1 MPDLI
6 VIDGGIGQVN
16 AALHAFMDLTI
27 QAPPLIGLAKREET
41 IVFGD
46 KRGGSKTA

>member
-16 AALHAFMDLTI
+16 AALHAFNGFKYASFDLLS
-27 QAPPLIGLAKREET
+27 AWPSVKRP
-41 IVFGD
+41 
-46 KRGGSKTA
+46 